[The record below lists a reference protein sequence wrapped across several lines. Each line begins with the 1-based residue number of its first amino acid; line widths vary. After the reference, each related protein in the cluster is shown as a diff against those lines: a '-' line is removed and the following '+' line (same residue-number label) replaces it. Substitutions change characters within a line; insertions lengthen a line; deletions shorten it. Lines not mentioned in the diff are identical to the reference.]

1 MLVIK
6 NLKKYKTLLVILVLT
21 LLGCNAVKRVVNDP
35 KKFKQVADIVVAR
48 GYCINDTIISTVLKD
63 TTIYRD
69 HKVSDSLDVDK
80 PVVCNLDTVT
90 SKGFR
95 VVLKDGN
102 LIVDFNGKMP
112 ERTIIKKEIHNIR
125 DKRFEVILKEQLAS
139 KDDSLSRSIDNN
151 NKTNQLLQEKS
162 QALTTANFRFY
173 GFLVIV
179 ILFVLGKS
187 YLSLR
192 KYLPI
197 LP

>member
-1 MLVIK
+1 MPSK
-6 NLKKYKTLLVILVLT
+6 NLRKFKILILVVILILS
-21 LLGCNAVKRVVNDP
+21 GCSAVKRVVNNSE
-35 KKFKQVADIVVAR
+35 KFKQVADIVVAR
-48 GYCINDTIISTVLKD
+48 GYCINDTIIVTLVKD
-63 TTIYRD
+63 TTIYKD
-69 HKVSDSLDVDK
+69 FKVSDSVIINK
-80 PVVCNLDTVT
+80 PVACNIDTIT
-90 SKGFR
+90 NKGFR

-102 LIVDFNGKMP
+102 LIVDFNGKVP
-112 ERTIIKKEIHNIR
+112 ERTIIKKVINNIR
-125 DKRFEVILKEQLAS
+125 DKRFELILKDQLTS
-139 KDDSLSRSIDNN
+139 KNDSLTRSINN
-151 NKTNQLLQEKS
+151 NYKTNQLLQEKS